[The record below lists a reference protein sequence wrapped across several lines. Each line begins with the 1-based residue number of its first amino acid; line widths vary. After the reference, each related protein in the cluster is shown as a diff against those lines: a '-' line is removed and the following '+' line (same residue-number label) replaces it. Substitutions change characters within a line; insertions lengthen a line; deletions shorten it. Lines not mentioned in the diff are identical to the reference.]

1 MTPWLHPPVGKR
13 LRDLITKL
21 GTVRELERQEILYPQ
36 GRKVSDIV
44 LVQQGVT
51 ARNFGNAVSGPK
63 AAAISTPGH
72 FACGNLNF
80 LTRRPSLGTYFA
92 LTKAQV
98 VVCPK
103 DLLLPVLSTDPEL
116 FAYTIRLLESCTL
129 SDRVGFALM
138 AFAPVDLR
146 LKAFVVTWAI
156 HYGKLS
162 ADGFIKCPIPL
173 TRNNRCLVANA
184 SPVSTDNALKRWKE
198 EGAWV
203 RDGDFVTFPADF
215 VDDAY
220 QWMRSAEES
229 SEYAYPNTFKELMEA
244 LPPLTNPWY

>member
-1 MTPWLHPPVGKR
+1 M
-13 LRDLITKL
+13 
-21 GTVRELERQEILYPQ
+21 QEILYPQ

-146 LKAFVVTWAI
+146 LKAFVVT
-156 HYGKLS
+156 
-162 ADGFIKCPIPL
+162 
-173 TRNNRCLVANA
+173 
-184 SPVSTDNALKRWKE
+184 
-198 EGAWV
+198 
-203 RDGDFVTFPADF
+203 
-215 VDDAY
+215 
-220 QWMRSAEES
+220 
-229 SEYAYPNTFKELMEA
+229 
-244 LPPLTNPWY
+244 

>member
-1 MTPWLHPPVGKR
+1 MGNVSTEWLAAISTGRDYSIDEKKKGCAVPVTPWLHPPVGKR

-21 GTVRELERQEILYPQ
+21 GTVRELERQEILYPH

-129 SDRVGFALM
+129 SD
-138 AFAPVDLR
+138 
-146 LKAFVVTWAI
+146 
-156 HYGKLS
+156 
-162 ADGFIKCPIPL
+162 
-173 TRNNRCLVANA
+173 
-184 SPVSTDNALKRWKE
+184 
-198 EGAWV
+198 
-203 RDGDFVTFPADF
+203 
-215 VDDAY
+215 
-220 QWMRSAEES
+220 
-229 SEYAYPNTFKELMEA
+229 
-244 LPPLTNPWY
+244 

>member
-1 MTPWLHPPVGKR
+1 MRNVSNEWLAAISTGRDYSIDEKKRGCAVPVTPWLHPPVGKR

-21 GTVRELERQEILYPQ
+21 GTVRELDRQEILYPQ
-36 GRKVSDIV
+36 GRKISDIV

-80 LTRRPSLGTYFA
+80 LTRRPSLGSYFA

-103 DLLLPVLSTDPEL
+103 DLLLPVLTTDPEL

-156 HYGKLS
+156 HYCRRLDQMPYSSDTEQPLS
-162 ADGFIKCPIPL
+162 RRQRLSCVHRQCVK
-173 TRNNRCLVANA
+173 TMERR
-184 SPVSTDNALKRWKE
+184 
-198 EGAWV
+198 
-203 RDGDFVTFPADF
+203 
-215 VDDAY
+215 
-220 QWMRSAEES
+220 RSLD
-229 SEYAYPNTFKELMEA
+229 PGRRLRHVPCR
-244 LPPLTNPWY
+244 LRR

>member
-1 MTPWLHPPVGKR
+1 MGNVSTEWLAAISTGRDYSIDEKKKGCAVPVTPWLHPPVGKR

-98 VVCPK
+98 VICPK

-116 FAYTIRLLESCTL
+116 FCSLDAWKRGSRTRRCFRSVCRRRSVTRGRTRTCGQYGSAQAIFIRQ
-129 SDRVGFALM
+129 
-138 AFAPVDLR
+138 
-146 LKAFVVTWAI
+146 
-156 HYGKLS
+156 
-162 ADGFIKCPIPL
+162 
-173 TRNNRCLVANA
+173 NR
-184 SPVSTDNALKRWKE
+184 
-198 EGAWV
+198 
-203 RDGDFVTFPADF
+203 
-215 VDDAY
+215 
-220 QWMRSAEES
+220 Q
-229 SEYAYPNTFKELMEA
+229 
-244 LPPLTNPWY
+244 

>member
-1 MTPWLHPPVGKR
+1 MRNVSNEWLAAISTGRDYSIDEKKRGCAVPVTPWLHPPVGKR

-21 GTVRELERQEILYPQ
+21 GTVRELDRQEILYPQ
-36 GRKVSDIV
+36 GRKISDIV

-103 DLLLPVLSTDPEL
+103 DLLLPVLTTDPEL

-129 SDRVGFALM
+129 SDLS
-138 AFAPVDLR
+138 L
-146 LKAFVVTWAI
+146 I
-156 HYGKLS
+156 H
-162 ADGFIKCPIPL
+162 I
-173 TRNNRCLVANA
+173 
-184 SPVSTDNALKRWKE
+184 
-198 EGAWV
+198 
-203 RDGDFVTFPADF
+203 
-215 VDDAY
+215 
-220 QWMRSAEES
+220 
-229 SEYAYPNTFKELMEA
+229 
-244 LPPLTNPWY
+244 

>member
-1 MTPWLHPPVGKR
+1 MGNVSTEWLAAISTGRDYSIDEKKKGCAVPVTPWLHPPVGKR

-21 GTVRELERQEILYPQ
+21 GTVRELERQEILYPH

-98 VVCPK
+98 VICPK
-103 DLLLPVLSTDPEL
+103 DLLLPVLSTDPVCL
-116 FAYTIRLLESCTL
+116 YHPI
-129 SDRVGFALM
+129 
-138 AFAPVDLR
+138 
-146 LKAFVVTWAI
+146 I
-156 HYGKLS
+156 GKLHALGPGRFC
-162 ADGFIKCPIPL
+162 ADG
-173 TRNNRCLVANA
+173 V
-184 SPVSTDNALKRWKE
+184 
-198 EGAWV
+198 
-203 RDGDFVTFPADF
+203 FPCGP
-215 VDDAY
+215 
-220 QWMRSAEES
+220 S
-229 SEYAYPNTFKELMEA
+229 SEGFCGDMGDSLRQA
-244 LPPLTNPWY
+244 LCRRLYQVSYSSDTK